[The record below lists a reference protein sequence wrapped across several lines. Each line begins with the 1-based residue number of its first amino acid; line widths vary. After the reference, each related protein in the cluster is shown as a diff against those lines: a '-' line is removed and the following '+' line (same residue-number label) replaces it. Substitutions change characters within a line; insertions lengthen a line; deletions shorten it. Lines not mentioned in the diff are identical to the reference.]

1 MRANDKI
8 NILMVDDQPAK
19 LLSYESILSELDE
32 NLIRAT
38 SGREALELLL
48 KVEIAVILMDVSMP
62 EIDGFELA
70 ALIRQHP
77 RHEKT
82 AIIFVSGVHLTDFDQ
97 LKGYRAGAVDYVSV
111 PVIPEILR
119 AKVSVFAELYRKTQQ
134 LERLNSELEQRVQ
147 ERTVELQQR
156 AAQLQQLNV
165 ELARSNQ
172 ERQSLLESERRA
184 RAEAENAVRLREQ
197 FLSIA
202 SHELKTPLTA
212 LTGYGQLFQVRAR
225 RENSLSARDAQTLEH
240 ILKQADRLERMIN
253 ALLDVSRIQQGQL
266 RLEAKALD
274 LNRLTRDI
282 VGEIQTL
289 SATHRLEVRGP
300 AAAVWIVGD
309 ALRLEQVLYNLL
321 GNAMRYSPHGGLIVA
336 TVSAQD
342 EKVQLAVQD
351 QGIGVPAQDL
361 PHLFERFYRASNVS
375 ANNISGVGI
384 GLYVVKEIVQLHG
397 GTIVVESEER
407 KGSTFTLCLP
417 RAVAPLDAN
426 PLAATASATSDY
438 SHEHIG

>member
-1 MRANDKI
+1 MGANDKI

-19 LLSYESILSELDE
+19 LLSYESILSDLGE

-38 SGREALELLL
+38 SGLEALELLL
-48 KVEIAVILMDVSMP
+48 KVDIAVILMDVSMP

-134 LERLNSELEQRVQ
+134 LQRLNSELELRVQ
-147 ERTVELQQR
+147 ERTLELQQR
-156 AAQLQQLNV
+156 AEELQRLNA

-172 ERQSLLESERRA
+172 ERQSLLESERLA
-184 RAEAENAVRLREQ
+184 RAEAETAVQLREQ
-197 FLSIA
+197 FLAIA

-212 LTGYGQLFQVRAR
+212 LVGYGQLFQRRAR
-225 RENSLSARDAQTLEH
+225 RDGNLAPRDAQSLEH

-253 ALLDVSRIQQGQL
+253 ALLDISRIEQGQL
-266 RLEAKALD
+266 RLESQALD
-274 LNRLTRDI
+274 LERLTRH
-282 VGEIQTL
+282 VVSEIQTL
-289 SATHRLEVRGP
+289 SGMHRFEVQSP
-300 AAAVWIVGD
+300 DEAIWIVGD

-321 GNAMRYSPHGGLIVA
+321 GNAIRYSPHGGGIVIRI
-336 TVSAQD
+336 SAQG
-342 EKVQLAVQD
+342 ETVRLAVQD
-351 QGIGVPAQDL
+351 QGIGVPASDL
-361 PHLFERFYRASNVS
+361 PHLFERFYRASNVNPN
-375 ANNISGVGI
+375 AISGVGI
-384 GLYVVKEIVQLHG
+384 GLYVVKEIMELHR
-397 GTIVVESEER
+397 GTITVESDER
-407 KGSTFTLCLP
+407 NGSTFTLHLP
-417 RAVAPLDAN
+417 RVATPLEPDAVDGAVCE
-426 PLAATASATSDY
+426 ASPQ
-438 SHEHIG
+438 EG